1 MAGTALDWAREGE
14 RRIAAAR
21 RRMEAAGLDAL
32 LLVSST
38 NAAYLSGYPSP
49 ERTLGRALYVLLP
62 LHGRPAVL
70 AQAWRLEEAR
80 RYCWMGDV
88 RGYDRLSAVP
98 FDELDRLWEAN
109 RLSEATVGV
118 ESGSEQR
125 LGLPLRDFEAL
136 CAHFGGTRFVDCGD
150 LLWRLRLV
158 KSAAEVARIRAACRV
173 TAEAYAVTFA
183 TATVGQ
189 PGRQIVGRMKTE
201 MIRRGGSDPWVLSSF
216 GPGTYELP
224 TEVVP
229 QGPVRRGDMLWID
242 AGCTVG
248 GYWSDFSR
256 AAVVGPPS
264 PAQLEAHAAVHAV
277 TAEAVRL
284 IRPGRPVAEI
294 AAACREGLARLDLGV
309 TARLSD
315 LAGRVGHGLGLEVTE
330 LPHVAEFDSTV
341 LENGMVITVEPAVA
355 TGYGAFHVEEN
366 VLVTEWGFE
375 ILSTAP
381 WELATVPG

>member
-1 MAGTALDWAREGE
+1 MEGTALDWAREGE
-14 RRIAAAR
+14 RRIAEAR

-62 LHGRPAVL
+62 LRGRPAVL

-80 RYCWMGDV
+80 RYCWLPDV
-88 RGYDRLSAVP
+88 RGYHRLSAVP
-98 FDELDRLWEAN
+98 FEELDRLWEEN
-109 RLSEATVGV
+109 RLGAATVGV
-118 ESGSEQR
+118 ETGSEQR
-125 LGLPLRDFEAL
+125 LGLPLEDFEAL
-136 CAHFGGTRFVDCGD
+136 CAHFGGTRFVDCGG
-150 LLWRLRLV
+150 LLWKLRLV
-158 KSAAEVARIRAACRV
+158 KSGVEVARIRAACRI
-173 TAEAYAVTFA
+173 TAEAYAATFA

-189 PGRQIVGRMKTE
+189 PGRKIVDRMKTE
-201 MIRRGGSDPWVLSSF
+201 MIRRGGADPWVLSSF
-216 GPGTYELP
+216 GPGSYNLP
-224 TEVVP
+224 TEVPP
-229 QGPVRRGDMLWID
+229 QAPVGHGDMLWID

-256 AAVVGPPS
+256 GAVVGPPS
-264 PAQLEAHAAVHAV
+264 PEQLEAHAAVRAV
-277 TAEAVRL
+277 TAAAVSL

-294 AAACREGLARLDLGV
+294 AAACREGLAGLDLEV
-309 TARLSD
+309 TAHLSD

-330 LPHVAEFDSTV
+330 LPHVAEFDSTL
-341 LENGMVITVEPAVA
+341 LEAGMVITVEPAVA

-366 VLVTEWGFE
+366 VLVTEDGFE

>member
-1 MAGTALDWAREGE
+1 MEEPVLDWTREGE
-14 RRIAAAR
+14 RRITEAR
-21 RRMEAAGLDAL
+21 RRLEAAGLDAL
-32 LLVSST
+32 LLVSSA

-62 LHGRPAVL
+62 LRGQPAVL

-80 RYCWMGDV
+80 RYCWV
-88 RGYDRLSAVP
+88 PEVLGYQRLSAVP
-98 FDELDRLWEAN
+98 FEELDRLWEAN
-109 RLSEATVGV
+109 RLERATVGV

-125 LGLPLRDFEAL
+125 LGLPLQDFEAL

-150 LLWRLRLV
+150 LLWSLRLV
-158 KSAAEVARIRAACRV
+158 KSPAEVARIRAACQI
-173 TAEAYAVTFA
+173 TSEAYAATFS
-183 TATVGQ
+183 TASVGE
-189 PGRQIVGRMKTE
+189 PGRQIVDRMKTE
-201 MIRRGGSDPWVLSSF
+201 MIRRGGGDPWVLSSF
-216 GPGTYELP
+216 GPGSYDLP
-224 TEVVP
+224 SEVPP

-264 PAQLEAHAAVHAV
+264 QEQLEAQAAVHAV
-277 TAEAVRL
+277 TQAAVSL

-294 AAACREGLARLDLGV
+294 AAACREGLAGLNLEV
-309 TARLSD
+309 TAPLSD
-315 LAGRVGHGLGLEVTE
+315 LAGRVGHGLGLDVTE

-341 LENGMVITVEPAVA
+341 LEAGMVVTVEPAIA
-355 TGYGAFHVEEN
+355 TLYGAFHVEEN
-366 VLVTEWGFE
+366 VLVTEDGFE

-381 WELATVPG
+381 WELVTVPG